1 MPKPTKPEADLLE
14 LMRADRV
21 VQNRRAA
28 REAAR
33 DSADDVSG
41 KAKAAKAAR
50 RRPIGLRRLR
60 RKSAKTAGRI
70 CLTSTTREPARP
82 PARVWTRSTMQR
94 AG

>member
-28 REAAR
+28 REAAL

-41 KAKAAKAAR
+41 KAKAAKAASAET
-50 RRPIGLRRLR
+50 LRETRL
-60 RKSAKTAGRI
+60 AAGPPRSHSPHLDPKARI
-70 CLTSTTREPARP
+70 DLFLIADLNE
-82 PARVWTRSTMQR
+82 
-94 AG
+94 

>member
-50 RRPIGLRRLR
+50 DRGRRAAWAAAADG
-60 RKSAKTAGRI
+60 
-70 CLTSTTREPARP
+70 
-82 PARVWTRSTMQR
+82 
-94 AG
+94 